1 MSEERLRYTVLVTHG
16 ETAWLAYIPTLG
28 IVTQGN
34 DPEEAFWMAQD
45 AITGWIEIAIE
56 DGLDIPV
63 ESESQV
69 RQVAMRS

>member
-1 MSEERLRYTVLVTHG
+1 MV
-16 ETAWLAYIPTLG
+16 G
-28 IVTQGN
+28 IHSGSWHC

-63 ESESQV
+63 ENESQV
-69 RQVAMRS
+69 RQVAMR